1 MSYTKD
7 FLESKSHTYPE
18 ILKMT
23 DEEALRYLDF
33 MGELVES
40 VDDSPTDID
49 EGYNLGGRVG
59 FAGGGGDQDGPTGPG
74 GISPGP
80 GGPGG
85 GMVAGASPDGQ
96 GGATGGTSEGFGG
109 NTGGNNTGGD
119 NDKDKDKK
127 SFVDTVRD
135 FVTNPNNVV
144 KGLVSLGFG
153 VPGTVAMGLV
163 SAAEALGMDVG
174 APADTGPDQGGRA
187 DERRIADNI
196 VDTEIPLEMMFG
208 GDPLKQQT
216 YQRYIDAG
224 YPEDQARVIADS
236 LMTNFTA

>member
-96 GGATGGTSEGFGG
+96 GGATFGLAPSDNLVFDGVTSLVWSWGHRNAQGLELAPNGIVYSSEHGPTNDDELNILVPKNLDLKLQIFGLQ
-109 NTGGNNTGGD
+109 
-119 NDKDKDKK
+119 KDGHPKLDDTDPLEKTCQTWQ
-127 SFVDTVRD
+127 SF
-135 FVTNPNNVV
+135 P
-144 KGLVSLGFG
+144 LVS
-153 VPGTVAMGLV
+153 
-163 SAAEALGMDVG
+163 
-174 APADTGPDQGGRA
+174 
-187 DERRIADNI
+187 
-196 VDTEIPLEMMFG
+196 
-208 GDPLKQQT
+208 
-216 YQRYIDAG
+216 
-224 YPEDQARVIADS
+224 
-236 LMTNFTA
+236 

>member
-7 FLESKSHTYPE
+7 FLESKSQQYPE

-85 GMVAGASPDGQ
+85 GMVAGASP
-96 GGATGGTSEGFGG
+96 
-109 NTGGNNTGGD
+109 
-119 NDKDKDKK
+119 
-127 SFVDTVRD
+127 
-135 FVTNPNNVV
+135 VV
-144 KGLVSLGFG
+144 KVVQLVVQVRVL
-153 VPGTVAMGLV
+153 VATPEV
-163 SAAEALGMDVG
+163 ITPVVTTTKTKIKTKKALW
-174 APADTGPDQGGRA
+174 TQ
-187 DERRIADNI
+187 
-196 VDTEIPLEMMFG
+196 
-208 GDPLKQQT
+208 
-216 YQRYIDAG
+216 
-224 YPEDQARVIADS
+224 
-236 LMTNFTA
+236 

>member
-7 FLESKSHTYPE
+7 FLESKSQQYPE

-49 EGYNLGGRVG
+49 EGYNKGGVVPSMSRVA
-59 FAGGGGDQDGPTGPG
+59 FQGGGHDAGN
-74 GISPGP
+74 
-80 GGPGG
+80 PGG
-85 GMVAGASPDGQ
+85 GFGMGVGPDGVGANPSGHGDTSSSL
-96 GGATGGTSEGFGG
+96 GGSSNDG
-109 NTGGNNTGGD
+109 NKND
-119 NDKDKDKK
+119 KDSDKDKDKK
-127 SFVDTVRD
+127 GFMDTVKD

-153 VPGTVAMGLV
+153 LPGTAAMGLV
-163 SAAEALGMDVG
+163 SAAQALGMDVG
-174 APADTGPDQGGRA
+174 APADTDPDRGGRA
-187 DERRIADNI
+187 DERRIAENI

-224 YPEDQARVIADS
+224 YPEDQARAIADS
-236 LMTNFTA
+236 LMTNMTA